1 MANITREIE
10 VGTAPETAWQ
20 RVRAVGD
27 AHLLFAGVLAACAL
41 QGSERTVTFANGM
54 VLKELILDV
63 NDTQRRVAY
72 AAVGGRTTHHNASL
86 QVFAGEGGGSRIVW
100 TTDFL
105 PDAVA
110 PAIGALV
117 DAGCAAMQRTL
128 EETASG

>member
-10 VGTAPETAWQ
+10 VGTAPEAVWQ
-20 RVRAVGD
+20 RVRAVGE
-27 AHLLFAGVLAACAL
+27 AHLLFAGVLTACEL
-41 QGSERTVTFANGM
+41 QGGERTVTFANGM
-54 VLKELILDV
+54 VLKELIVDV
-63 NDTQRRVAY
+63 DDARRRVAY
-72 AAVGGRTTHHNASL
+72 AATGGRTTHHNASL
-86 QVFAGEGGGSRIVW
+86 QVFARGDGGSRIVW

-128 EETASG
+128 EGAANG